1 MSAALLPLPHQY
13 LTTLLTMDRTLM
25 TNTALPPTI
34 LLALLAT
41 TACGDEAPTQP
52 MGPYAP
58 TVVITSPTAGLAI
71 HEGTPVSLAGTA
83 TDPQDGTLGNAALA
97 WSSSIDG
104 ALGTGASLEV
114 ESPSVGVHTI
124 TLTATDSDGNTGNAS
139 VSLLVEELAFID
151 GTVGDPQIGI
161 VVNSSGNAVR
171 LFQLGDPGENRDIA
185 LGASSAVTPTGI
197 AIRGETGVVPL
208 GNAAS
213 VAVIDMRSQQIDGF
227 FLFESGNATGSAFVN
242 ASTVL
247 AANQQTDQV
256 GRFMLGQAGNSIA
269 DLVSVTE
276 FPTGIVPFSD
286 SLAFV
291 ISANLDD
298 NYAPN
303 GDGVVTALDPR
314 TMTVTAEIETGGSNP
329 QFGAVGPDG
338 MLYVMNT
345 GDYVT
350 PSTLAII
357 DPASLARV
365 EVVGGFPAGSGHV
378 HVSQG
383 GTLFASAF
391 FAGTV
396 AWNTATKAFLRDVS
410 DPICAPLDS
419 GGCRGAFGA
428 YTAGDGSLYQ
438 TFFGS
443 TRRGLPPRIF
453 RYAPDTFALTDSI
466 DSGSGPVGLEIR
478 SFR

>member
-1 MSAALLPLPHQY
+1 
-13 LTTLLTMDRTLM
+13 M
-25 TNTALPPTI
+25 TNTALCSTT
-34 LLALLAT
+34 LLVLFAI
-41 TACGDEAPTQP
+41 TACGDEPPTGPVGPSAPT
-52 MGPYAP
+52 A
-58 TVVITSPTAGLAI
+58 VITSPASGLVI

-83 TDPQDGTLGNAALA
+83 TDPQDGTLGDAALA

-104 ALGTGASLEV
+104 ALGTGSALDV
-114 ESPSVGVHTI
+114 ASPSVGVHTI

-139 VSLLVEELAFID
+139 VSLLVEELEFID
-151 GTVGDPQIGI
+151 GTVGDPQIGF

-197 AIRGETGVVPL
+197 SIRGETGVVPL

-213 VAVIDMRSQQIDGF
+213 VAVIDLRTQQIDGY
-227 FLFESGNATGSAFVN
+227 FLFESGNATGSAFVG
-242 ASTVL
+242 AGTVL

-256 GRFMLGQAGNSIA
+256 GRFMLGQAAGSIG
-269 DLVSVTE
+269 DLVSVTQ

-298 NYAPN
+298 SYAPA
-303 GDGVVTALDPR
+303 GDGVVTAIDPR
-314 TMTVTAEIETGGSNP
+314 TMTVTAEIETGGTNP
-329 QFGAVGPDG
+329 QFGDIGPDG

-357 DPASLARV
+357 DPGSLARV
-365 EVVGGFPAGSGHV
+365 EVVEAFPAGSGHV
-378 HVSQG
+378 HISQG

-391 FAGTV
+391 FTGTV
-396 AWNTATKAFLRDVS
+396 AWNTATRAFVRDGS
-410 DPICAPLDS
+410 DPICAPLDG
-419 GGCRGAFGA
+419 GGCRGAFAVHTAADGA
-428 YTAGDGSLYQ
+428 LYQ

-443 TRRGLPPRIF
+443 ASAGLPPQVF
-453 RYAPDTFALTDSI
+453 RYAPETFALTDSI
-466 DSGSGPVGLEIR
+466 DSGLGPVGLEIR
-478 SFR
+478 GFR

>member
-1 MSAALLPLPHQY
+1 
-13 LTTLLTMDRTLM
+13 M
-25 TNTALPPTI
+25 TNTALCSTT
-34 LLALLAT
+34 LLVLFAI
-41 TACGDEAPTQP
+41 TACGDEPPTGPVGPSAPT
-52 MGPYAP
+52 A
-58 TVVITSPTAGLAI
+58 VITSPASGLTI
-71 HEGTPVSLAGTA
+71 HEGTAVSLAGTA
-83 TDPQDGTLGNAALA
+83 TDPQDGTLGDAALA

-104 ALGTGASLEV
+104 ALGTGSALDV
-114 ESPSVGVHTI
+114 ASPSVGVHTI

-139 VSLLVEELAFID
+139 VSLLVEELEFID
-151 GTVGDPQIGI
+151 GTVGDPQIGF

-197 AIRGETGVVPL
+197 SIRGETGVVPL

-213 VAVIDMRSQQIDGF
+213 VAVIDLRSQQIDGY
-227 FLFESGNATGSAFVN
+227 FLFESGNATGSAFVG
-242 ASTVL
+242 AGTVL

-256 GRFMLGQAGNSIA
+256 GRFMLGQGGGSVG
-269 DLVSVTE
+269 DLVSVTQ

-298 NYAPN
+298 NYAPA
-303 GDGVVTALDPR
+303 GDGVVTAIDPR
-314 TMTVTAEIETGGSNP
+314 TMTVTAEIETGGTNP
-329 QFGAVGPDG
+329 QFGDIGPDG

-357 DPASLARV
+357 DPGSLARV
-365 EVVGGFPAGSGHV
+365 EVVEGFPAGSGHV

-391 FAGTV
+391 FTGTV
-396 AWNTATKAFLRDVS
+396 AWNTATRAFVRDGS
-410 DPICAPLDS
+410 NPICAPLDG
-419 GGCRGAFGA
+419 GGCRGAFA
-428 YTAGDGSLYQ
+428 VHTAADGSLYQ

-443 TRRGLPPRIF
+443 ASAGLPPQVF
-453 RYAPDTFALTDSI
+453 RYAPETFALTDSI
-466 DSGSGPVGLEIR
+466 DSGLGPVGLEIR
-478 SFR
+478 GFR

>member
-1 MSAALLPLPHQY
+1 MSAALLPLPNQY
-13 LTTLLTMDRTLM
+13 LTILLTIDRTLM
-25 TNTALPPTI
+25 TNTALPSAI
-34 LLALLAT
+34 LLALLAI
-41 TACGDEAPTQP
+41 TACGDEAPTAP
-52 MGPYAP
+52 AGPSAP
-58 TVVITSPTAGLAI
+58 TVVITSPASGLAI
-71 HEGTPVSLAGTA
+71 HEGTPVGLVGTA
-83 TDPQDGTLGNAALA
+83 TDPQDGTLGDAALA

-104 ALGTGASLEV
+104 ALGTGSSLEV
-114 ESPSVGVHTI
+114 ASPSVGVHTI
-124 TLTATDSDGNTGNAS
+124 TLTATDSDGNTGNTS

-151 GTVGDPQIGI
+151 GTVSDPQIGI

-227 FLFESGNATGSAFVN
+227 FLFESGNATGSAFVG

-256 GRFMLGQAGNSIA
+256 GRFMLGQAGNSIG
-269 DLVSVTE
+269 DLVPVTE

-298 NYAPN
+298 NYAPK

-314 TMTVTAEIETGGSNP
+314 TMTVTAEIETGGTNP

-391 FAGTV
+391 FTGTV
-396 AWNTATKAFLRDVS
+396 AWNTATKAFLRDGS
-410 DPICAPLDS
+410 DPICAPLDG

-428 YTAGDGSLYQ
+428 HTAADGSLYQ

-443 TRRGLPPRIF
+443 TRQGLPPLIF
-453 RYAPDTFALTDSI
+453 RYAPETFALTDSI
-466 DSGSGPVGLEIR
+466 DSGSGPVGLEIW

>member
-1 MSAALLPLPHQY
+1 
-13 LTTLLTMDRTLM
+13 M
-25 TNTALPPTI
+25 TNTALCSTSLLV
-34 LLALLAT
+34 LLAI
-41 TACGDEAPTQP
+41 TACGDEAPT
-52 MGPYAP
+52 GPVGPSSP
-58 TVVITSPTAGLAI
+58 TAVITSPASGLAI

-83 TDPQDGTLGNAALA
+83 TDPQDGTLGDAALA

-104 ALGTGASLEV
+104 ALGTGSALEV
-114 ESPSVGVHTI
+114 ASPSVGVHTI

-139 VSLLVEELAFID
+139 VSLLVEELEFID
-151 GTVGDPQIGI
+151 GTVGDPQIGF

-197 AIRGETGVVPL
+197 SIRGETGVVPL

-213 VAVIDMRSQQIDGF
+213 VAVIDLRTQQIDGY
-227 FLFESGNATGSAFVN
+227 FLFESGNATGSAFVG
-242 ASTVL
+242 AGTVL

-256 GRFMLGQAGNSIA
+256 GRFMLGQVGGSIG
-269 DLVSVTE
+269 DLVSVTQ
-276 FPTGIVPFSD
+276 FPTSIVPFAD

-298 NYAPN
+298 SYAPA
-303 GDGVVTALDPR
+303 GDGVVTAIDPR
-314 TMTVTAEIETGGSNP
+314 TMTVAAEIETGGSNP
-329 QFGAVGPDG
+329 QFGDIGPDG

-365 EVVGGFPAGSGHV
+365 EVVEGFPAGSGHV
-378 HVSQG
+378 HVSRG

-391 FAGTV
+391 FTGTV
-396 AWNTATKAFLRDVS
+396 AWNTATKAFVRDGA
-410 DPICAPLDS
+410 DPICAPLDG
-419 GGCRGAFGA
+419 GGCRGAFAVHTAADGA
-428 YTAGDGSLYQ
+428 LYQ

-443 TRRGLPPRIF
+443 ASAGLSPQVF
-453 RYAPDTFALTDSI
+453 RYAPETFALTDSI
-466 DSGSGPVGLEIR
+466 DSGLGPVGLEIR
-478 SFR
+478 TFR